1 MEKVIAKI
9 QGGMR
14 GLLVSWHY
22 AKCQWMRMVM
32 VAVVMAVG
40 CLGASGQVATY
51 KSFKDAKDNANEGEQ
66 IYLDI
71 DFYVL
76 QYPNVKI
83 AYNRD
88 DVEDFF
94 KITGIGAYDG
104 KSYHGIYATF
114 YNSYLSL
121 KSKPAEFDKDVLSPI
136 DRPALT
142 ILPKNI
148 DAEFVTDDNFYEL
161 VRIKG
166 SIQRAMNSQSS
177 KLTDENGKSV
187 DIEIYSGSF
196 NTAIADA
203 VAVGVINTL
212 SSGAK
217 GIAIQEYWAAGK
229 EPERTVSV
237 SVAEGQAAQGSV
249 SVAAKG
255 NAGSAAEAI
264 IQDSQVA
271 TLKAVPADGYDFLM
285 WTLNGK
291 EFAAIPEY
299 DWTVIGDAAFEAK
312 FKKAA
317 VPTYVITASAFP
329 EGLGSVKVN
338 PSLPVEAGSK
348 VTLEATAAANAR
360 FVEWVDAL
368 GSTTIST
375 APTAEIVAT
384 ANAAY
389 IAKFIETTT
398 VQLSV
403 EGRGTATLVSA
414 EQPIDANQ
422 RIDVGSPLTV
432 TATPAVGWQLASI
445 TASNGLSSTTSP
457 FELTADANLALNV
470 SFTEVPPERPE
481 EIPATLTSIKELLK
495 YSPTGQTINLAC
507 DFYVMAKLM
516 QTGQQMLLTDGSSVI
531 LASYTGTDRPQP
543 GEIITNISGEYKLL
557 SPGGA
562 AQISLRSFDRTS
574 MEQPL
579 AVAPKIVS
587 TGEVM
592 THPGEY
598 VKIEN
603 VKLSI
608 YEGLVYQASG
618 LNSEKFLV
626 QNLIDPDF
634 QLQAS
639 TGSDARYTLTGLV
652 GGAIVSG
659 GESLDMLMLT
669 EAPLLQDG
677 FKNVSIK
684 LAAQPADGGT
694 VWVEQKGINH
704 GAEAEAAWNTEITLC
719 ATPAEGMEFVGWIED
734 GASDE
739 ASGSLRLTVKALKTT
754 SWTAIF
760 KPKQGGS
767 TEPDPSTKPTEPSE
781 GENPTDPTPPD
792 AKQWTIS
799 FSTTDGGEV
808 TVTTASSTAVKS
820 GDKVSDGTAI
830 TIDATA
836 ADGYELIGLTVN
848 GSPRVTDE
856 NGQLTLK
863 VNANLVIAATF
874 SRIIPTL
881 NRLSVA
887 VSDPIED
894 VEMGIVYIDEPGTTS
909 LESAQMIVHQFHAEP
924 APDCKF
930 VGWRNKNASQPFN
943 TDPVFDYM
951 VQAPLT
957 LVAEFA
963 YIIPAPRTVTVTAD
977 NTKGAVTI
985 KEFDATEATT
995 RRYVTISA
1003 TPASDRHEFVDWID
1017 EAGLVVSTEPN
1028 FIYTA
1033 SQSVNLTANFRSF
1046 YSLEMQAEGE
1056 GAVKAE
1062 ADGVDDFSRIAEGTR
1077 VTLQITTESHYSLKS
1092 LSINGEDMTD
1102 AYLTSPDAMTVV
1114 MNGDKTIVATFAP
1127 VAYTI
1132 SIAEH
1137 AHGRLEV
1144 VRGFNAD
1151 GTEAGG
1157 SVVHGDR
1164 ARFNDVI
1171 HIYPRPHD
1179 GYRLT
1184 AITINGEQKIP
1195 AEGTAYVAHTI
1206 EGHTSLSAEFE
1217 KIPAEPAAV
1226 ISPMNDSASPTE
1238 NSVVDLQ
1245 GRPYGIL
1252 GEQSLPAG
1260 IYLIY
1265 RNGKWHKHRLPL

>member
-9 QGGMR
+9 QGSMR
-14 GLLVSWHY
+14 GLLVNRHY
-22 AKCQWMRMVM
+22 AKCQWMRVVM

-40 CLGASGQVATY
+40 CLGMSGQVATY
-51 KSFKDAKDNANEGEQ
+51 KTFKEAKENANEGEL

-71 DFYVL
+71 DFCVVKYTCV
-76 QYPNVKI
+76 PNVTI
-83 AYNRD
+83 AYNLD
-88 DVEDFF
+88 DCDDWIVL
-94 KITGIGAYDG
+94 TGTTLKDKT
-104 KSYHGIYATF
+104 KSYHGITGTIS
-114 YNSYLSL
+114 NEQVR
-121 KSKPAEFDKDVLSPI
+121 SKTISGFQEI
-136 DRPALT
+136 ERPALT
-142 ILPKNI
+142 ILPKVVSA
-148 DAEFVTDDNFYEL
+148 DYVTSDHQYEFVRLDGNL
-161 VRIKG
+161 KG
-166 SIQRAMNSQSS
+166 SKSESS
-177 KLTDENGKSV
+177 EITDANGKSV
-187 DIEIYSGSF
+187 SVYIPSGSSV
-196 NTAIADA
+196 TAISNATATGLLNDL
-203 VAVGVINTL
+203 T
-212 SSGAK
+212 SGTF
-217 GIAIQEYWAAGK
+217 GLAIQEYWAAGK

-237 SVAEGQAAQGSV
+237 SVAEGQTAQGSV

-255 NAGSAAEAI
+255 EAGSAAEVEI
-264 IQDSQVA
+264 PDSQVA

-317 VPTYVITASAFP
+317 IPTYVITASASP

-360 FVEWVDAL
+360 FAEWVDEV
-368 GSTTIST
+368 GSIIST

-389 IAKFIETTT
+389 TAKFIETTT
-398 VQLSV
+398 VNLSV
-403 EGRGTATLVSA
+403 EGNGTATLSCDGKLL
-414 EQPIDANQ
+414 EANQ
-422 RIDVGSPLTV
+422 RVDVGSPLTI

-445 TASNGLSSTTSP
+445 TTSNGLSSTTSP

-470 SFTEVPPERPE
+470 SFTEVPPERPG
-481 EIPATLTSIKELLK
+481 EIPTTLTSIKELLK

-516 QTGQQMLLTDGSSVI
+516 QTGQQMLLTDGISVI

-543 GEIITNISGEYKLL
+543 GEVITNLSGEYKLL

-562 AQISLRSFDRTS
+562 AQIILRSFDRTS
-574 MEQPL
+574 TEQSL
-579 AVAPKIVS
+579 TVAPKIVS

-608 YEGLVYQASG
+608 YDGLVYQASG

-634 QLQAS
+634 QLQAA

-652 GGAIVSG
+652 GGVIVSG

-694 VWVEQKGINH
+694 VWVEQKGTIY

-719 ATPAEGMEFVGWIED
+719 ATPAERMEFVGWVE
-734 GASDE
+734 GGSSDE
-739 ASGSLRLTVKALKTT
+739 PSCSQRLTVKALKTT

-792 AKQWTIS
+792 VKQWTVS

-808 TVTTASSTAVKS
+808 TVATASSTAVKS
-820 GDKVSDGTAI
+820 GEKVADGASV
-830 TIDATA
+830 TISATA
-836 ADGYELIGLTVN
+836 AEGYELIGLTVN

-894 VEMGIVYIDEPGTTS
+894 VEMGTVYIDEPGTTS
-909 LESAQMIVHQFHAEP
+909 LESAQMIVHHFHAEP

-930 VGWRNKNASQPFN
+930 VGWRSRNASLPFN

-957 LVAEFA
+957 LIAEFA
-963 YIIPAPRTVTVTAD
+963 YIIPAPRTITVATD

-985 KEFDATEATT
+985 KEFNATEATT

-1003 TPASDRHEFVDWID
+1003 TPASDRHEFVDWTD

-1056 GAVKAE
+1056 GTVKAE

-1077 VTLQITTESHYSLKS
+1077 VTLQITPESHYSLKS

-1102 AYLTSPDAMTVV
+1102 AYLTSPEAMTVV

-1137 AHGRLEV
+1137 AHGSLEV
-1144 VRGFNAD
+1144 VRGFNTD
-1151 GTEAGG
+1151 GSEAGG

-1217 KIPAEPAAV
+1217 KIPAEPAAI
-1226 ISPMNDSASPTE
+1226 ISPMNNSASPTE

-1252 GEQSLPAG
+1252 GEQTLPAG